1 MVPNDLPASLEAL
14 EGRRF
19 SFYPAIRGIEHNE
32 WTLGDSTWS
41 EVQVRNGLTGQEFW
55 IPKLHLGGVS
65 SSDSPVLILG
75 LQRELAF
82 KAGGIFPHRRTVT
95 EIPSTPAG
103 RQPPAAPMP
112 EPKQRL
118 LSGSDARLLR
128 LLAIA
133 IGVALLASVI
143 GFLGLVGRLHNPL
156 ERWFQPDTSTAD
168 QRYIGLGT
176 ADSYFAVVSRLDAP
190 DSEEWISGEEDE
202 IQFQALFYS
211 ARRYIVVLMG
221 STRGDMRYLGTLH
234 HPTRQVLDSAQ
245 FSRGGDTGSMMR
257 NLPDF

>member
-1 MVPNDLPASLEAL
+1 MLPKDPQASLEAL

-19 SFYPAIRGIEHNE
+19 SFYPAVHGIEHNE
-32 WTLGDSTWS
+32 WTLQDSTWS
-41 EVQVRNGLTGQEFW
+41 EVQVRNGMSGQEFW
-55 IPKLHLGGVS
+55 IPKRDLGEVS

-75 LQRELAF
+75 LQRELEF
-82 KAGGIFPHRRTVT
+82 KAGGIYPYRRVVT
-95 EIPSTPAG
+95 EMPSTPAS
-103 RQPPAAPMP
+103 RRPPTTPVA

-118 LSGSDARLLR
+118 LSVSDARLVK

-156 ERWFQPDTSTAD
+156 DRWLQPDTTTVD

-176 ADSYFAVVSRLDAP
+176 NDSYFEVVAKLGTP
-190 DSEEWISGEEDE
+190 ESEAWISGEEDE
-202 IQFQALFYS
+202 IQFQALYFS
-211 ARRYIVVLMG
+211 TRRYIVVMMG

-234 HPTRQVLDSAQ
+234 DPTRQVLDSAE
-245 FSRGGDTGSMMR
+245 FARGGDTGSMMR
-257 NLPDF
+257 NLPEF

>member
-1 MVPNDLPASLEAL
+1 MVPNEPQASVEAL
-14 EGRRF
+14 QGRRF

-32 WTLGDSTWS
+32 WTQQDSTWS
-41 EVQVRNGLTGQEFW
+41 EVQVRNVTSGQEFW
-55 IPKLHLGGVS
+55 IPKRYLGGIS

-75 LQRELAF
+75 LQRELEF
-82 KAGGIFPHRRTVT
+82 KAGGVFPYRQIVT
-95 EIPSTPAG
+95 EMPSTPAA
-103 RQPPAAPMP
+103 RKPPAAPVP
-112 EPKQRL
+112 QPKQRL
-118 LSGSDARLLR
+118 LSGADARLVK

-156 ERWFQPDTSTAD
+156 DRWFKPDTSTAD

-176 ADSYFAVVSRLDAP
+176 VDSYFEVVAKLGTP
-190 DSEEWISGEEDE
+190 DSEAWISGEEDE
-202 IQFQALFYS
+202 IQFQALFFS

-234 HPTRQVLDSAQ
+234 DPTRQVLDSAE
-245 FSRGGDTGSMMR
+245 FARGGDTGSMMR
-257 NLPDF
+257 NLPEF

>member
-1 MVPNDLPASLEAL
+1 MVPNEPRGSLEAL
-14 EGRRF
+14 QGRRF

-32 WTLGDSTWS
+32 WTMHDSTWS
-41 EVQVRNGLTGQEFW
+41 EVQVRNGMTGQEFW
-55 IPKLHLGGVS
+55 IPKRHLGGVS

-75 LQRELAF
+75 LQRELEF
-82 KAGGIFPHRRTVT
+82 KAGGVYPYRRTVT
-95 EIPSTPAG
+95 EMPSTPAG
-103 RQPPAAPMP
+103 RVPPAPPVP

-118 LSGSDARLLR
+118 LSGSDARLMR

-133 IGVALLASVI
+133 IGVGLLVSVI

-156 ERWFQPDTSTAD
+156 DRWLQPDTSTAD

-176 ADSYFAVVSRLDAP
+176 TDSYFQVVAKLDRP
-190 DSEEWISGEEDE
+190 GSEEWISAEEDE
-202 IQFQALFYS
+202 IQFQALFYP

-234 HPTRQVLDSAQ
+234 DPSRQVLDSAQ

-257 NLPDF
+257 NLPEF